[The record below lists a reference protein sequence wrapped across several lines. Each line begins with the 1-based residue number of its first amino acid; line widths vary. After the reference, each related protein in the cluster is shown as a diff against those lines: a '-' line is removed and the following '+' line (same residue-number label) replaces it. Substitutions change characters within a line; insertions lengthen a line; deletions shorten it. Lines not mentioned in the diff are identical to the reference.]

1 MSNFESNWNT
11 FSILCSIDYFRF
23 GPGIAWYRYQVIGN
37 RPSLVSLALGTVASL
52 GWSTTLRKM
61 QLLVSVVI
69 ILLQTQQIQLLL
81 QLSQLLHGYRNWA
94 NALDKRKE
102 VHTNSYSNWNNCQK
116 VQEGSEKNIILPW
129 QKSPDRK
136 EVALENREYLR

>member
-1 MSNFESNWNT
+1 
-11 FSILCSIDYFRF
+11 
-23 GPGIAWYRYQVIGN
+23 
-37 RPSLVSLALGTVASL
+37 
-52 GWSTTLRKM
+52 M

-116 VQEGSEKNIILPW
+116 FKRDLRKTS
-129 QKSPDRK
+129 SCPDRK
-136 EVALENREYLR
+136 ALIEKKLLWKTENTSDNL